1 MIYKA
6 KIPLAKCFGKARH
19 ASSWGQEGASREERV
34 CLGGSVFPSTAIDPE
49 GEKRF

>member
-19 ASSWGQEGASREERV
+19 ALSRGQEGDSREEHA
-34 CLGGSVFPSTAIDPE
+34 CLGGSGFPSTVFDPK
-49 GEKRF
+49 GG